1 MLFAGD
7 DALKTVDVLSGG
19 EKVRC
24 MLARSML
31 SGANALIIDEPANH
45 LDLEAITA
53 VNDGMKKYKE
63 VILFGSHDHELNST
77 VANRVI
83 EFTPKGI
90 IDRQMTFDEYFAD
103 PIVQARRDEMY
114 DGHRRPV
121 L

>member
-1 MLFAGD
+1 MLFSGD
-7 DALKTVDVLSGG
+7 EALKTVNVLSGG

-24 MLARSML
+24 MLSRSML
-31 SGANALIIDEPANH
+31 SGGNVIILDEPAGH

-53 VNDGMKKYKE
+53 LNDGMKYYPE
-63 VILFGSHDHELNST
+63 VILFGSHDHELNSS

-90 IDRQMTFDEYFAD
+90 IDRKMTFDEYFSD
-103 PIVQARRDEMY
+103 PLIKEKRDKMY
-114 DGHRRPV
+114 DGHHRPV